1 MKGMTNLE
9 IRRVYDAGKSRASS
23 DIVLYAARQED
34 VLRRGIGTGAVGC
47 GTDGVQAAPVQ
58 AGRKPEAAFAVSA
71 GKKIGNS
78 VVRHRVKRIL
88 KEAFRLNEASFDPN
102 YCYVVIARAAV
113 VPKKSTDVEKSLLRL
128 GESLKVIKKDEEHI
142 G

>member
-1 MKGMTNLE
+1 MKGMTNQE
-9 IRRVYDAGKSRASS
+9 IRRVYDAGKSRATA
-23 DIVLYAARQED
+23 DIVLYAAESAA
-34 VLRRGIGTGAVGC
+34 VIRRDNI
-47 GTDGVQAAPVQ
+47 PE
-58 AGRKPEAAFAVSA
+58 EAALAVSA

-78 VVRHRVKRIL
+78 VVRHRVKRII
-88 KEAFRLNEASFDPN
+88 KEAFRLNEALFDPN